1 MMNALPVLTDA
12 PSLAGPGV
20 MPDSHGPSGDSSL
33 LGRSGGFQ
41 DIMAKINAV
50 SRSGNSSKQ
59 SDIGPASA
67 QGTSTITNGVD
78 PSSGPAKT
86 AQMPDERQLQ
96 QLAVLVQQLPQDV
109 QQMLAH
115 VVNQGDLKQLQLVL
129 QRLQINNT
137 FSNDMPEEA
146 APAVET
152 QAADAEDVQ
161 AGPLDM
167 QEAQKLAL
175 AIWLM
180 SFAGP
185 LAQAAS
191 PGRSSVLGLNTGAQA
206 ASVNWCKAVSQ
217 DNSMDSKAAV
227 SAGPATSFQPSPMV
241 AADSSGPAVAPDAV
255 APASSGSDSVLSSS
269 SSSLEGLFPPGLL
282 ESFRASVSQRDSG
295 ELRSVLELL
304 VQPSVSAGVGP
315 AVAPDAVVSASSGS
329 DSVLSS
335 SSSSLEGLFPPGLL
349 ESFRASVSQGDSR
362 DLRSV
367 LELLMQPP
375 VSAGISAD
383 SNQIKTADSLEL
395 PVNKAIVGAVDTAA
409 GDDSDAQIQ
418 GEPLAL
424 PVPGVNQEKS
434 AHIRGK
440 QAVFADLKE
449 SLKDLSQAP
458 AENKDVRQGQVE
470 PFAFSQGGT
479 SGNESSRPFEQDIED
494 MPSNNSPDLQQITGG
509 QRMESRETVVVRR
522 NVPVHAVTREAESI
536 ITKGME
542 QGQTLPRRV
551 VLYLD
556 PPELGRVRVNMVLD
570 SGNQL
575 SVNFVAEH
583 ASVRTVLEGHMEQLR
598 GQLVQKGMEV
608 STLRVEAGGFAD
620 FASLDQGF
628 QQNTP
633 QERWASFKGDWPGM
647 FSAKNVDEEETRQA
661 APIFK
666 SNANGRLHLII

>member
-255 APASSGSDSVLSSS
+255 AP
-269 SSSLEGLFPPGLL
+269 
-282 ESFRASVSQRDSG
+282 
-295 ELRSVLELL
+295 
-304 VQPSVSAGVGP
+304 
-315 AVAPDAVVSASSGS
+315 ASSGS

>member
-1 MMNALPVLTDA
+1 
-12 PSLAGPGV
+12 
-20 MPDSHGPSGDSSL
+20 
-33 LGRSGGFQ
+33 
-41 DIMAKINAV
+41 
-50 SRSGNSSKQ
+50 
-59 SDIGPASA
+59 
-67 QGTSTITNGVD
+67 
-78 PSSGPAKT
+78 
-86 AQMPDERQLQ
+86 
-96 QLAVLVQQLPQDV
+96 
-109 QQMLAH
+109 
-115 VVNQGDLKQLQLVL
+115 
-129 QRLQINNT
+129 
-137 FSNDMPEEA
+137 
-146 APAVET
+146 
-152 QAADAEDVQ
+152 
-161 AGPLDM
+161 
-167 QEAQKLAL
+167 
-175 AIWLM
+175 
-180 SFAGP
+180 
-185 LAQAAS
+185 
-191 PGRSSVLGLNTGAQA
+191 
-206 ASVNWCKAVSQ
+206 
-217 DNSMDSKAAV
+217 
-227 SAGPATSFQPSPMV
+227 
-241 AADSSGPAVAPDAV
+241 
-255 APASSGSDSVLSSS
+255 
-269 SSSLEGLFPPGLL
+269 
-282 ESFRASVSQRDSG
+282 
-295 ELRSVLELL
+295 
-304 VQPSVSAGVGP
+304 
-315 AVAPDAVVSASSGS
+315 
-329 DSVLSS
+329 
-335 SSSSLEGLFPPGLL
+335 LL

-647 FSAKNVDEEETRQA
+647 FSAKNVDEEETRQS

>member
-115 VVNQGDLKQLQLVL
+115 AVNQGDLKQLQLVL

-255 APASSGSDSVLSSS
+255 
-269 SSSLEGLFPPGLL
+269 
-282 ESFRASVSQRDSG
+282 
-295 ELRSVLELL
+295 
-304 VQPSVSAGVGP
+304 
-315 AVAPDAVVSASSGS
+315 VSASSGS

-362 DLRSV
+362 ELRSV

-647 FSAKNVDEEETRQA
+647 FFVKNVDEEETRQA